1 MPLFDPIETYSV
13 FVAQDDLGNQRVID
27 LKLQS
32 GHTAHIT
39 FAPDLPADWLQ
50 FINGNTNLWMTADK
64 FDQVYHLIQTETPV
78 FFTALAFSG
87 LRVGAVHSELDLSS
101 GEEPG
106 ELGGTEDPQTLAKM
120 IKAARANPDRATF

>member
-13 FVAQDDLGNQRVID
+13 FVAENDLGNERVID
-27 LKLQS
+27 VKLQS

-39 FAPDLPADWLQ
+39 FVPVLPADWLQ
-50 FINGNTNLWMTADK
+50 FVNGDTDLWMTSDK

-78 FFTALAFSG
+78 FFTALAFLG
-87 LRVGAVHSELDLSS
+87 LRVGAVHNQLDLSV

-106 ELGGTEDPQTLAKM
+106 EVGGTEDPQTLAEL
-120 IKAARANPDRATF
+120 INAARANPDKATF